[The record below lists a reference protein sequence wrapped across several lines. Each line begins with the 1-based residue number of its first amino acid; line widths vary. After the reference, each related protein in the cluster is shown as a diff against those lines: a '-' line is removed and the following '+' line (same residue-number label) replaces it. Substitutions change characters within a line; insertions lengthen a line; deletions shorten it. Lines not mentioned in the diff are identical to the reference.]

1 LYVPGPRGPSGGPPG
16 PVGPPGPTGPQGPPG
31 VGTETDRLIS
41 DPSEF
46 VLNPDGSFIFPNN
59 QIDAGSNSL
68 TVKTQSAFGLT
79 MDWNDGAGNLTEL
92 NVNSGGVNF
101 NLTGQR
107 WYFNPD
113 GSTVLPGN
121 VYVSNAVTTTNLF
134 ASGNVVIGPVP
145 TTILANLH
153 VERSDVFIGNSA
165 VTGSVSN
172 PAAASVSRLIFD
184 NSQRN
189 TTVPNKIVLYSN
201 ASSGNV
207 CGLSVITSAQ
217 TDIPYLV
224 YQGGAHYFVTK
235 STSSLSGYQAMIIS
249 ADGQLNLSGS
259 SSRAHLDI
267 SNGNLPSSNV
277 QVRID
282 SSNVALVTSGSGL
295 VGFGTLTPSANLHVV
310 GNIYA
315 SNAVTTT
322 NLFAN
327 TLTTS
332 SITVTGNIY
341 ASNAIVTTNLFAAT
355 ETLTGTAGQTTLTVT
370 GNVYASNAVT
380 TKNLTCDGFTSNI
393 TNTIF
398 NFDTLTVPYMYST
411 TLNVSTTSNLSTV
424 VITGSLGQSSLT
436 VTGNIYASNAVTTAN
451 LFANTLTMSNATSS
465 ITVTG
470 NIYASNAIVTT
481 NLFAATETLT
491 GTAGQTTLT
500 VTGNVYASNAVTTKN
515 LTCDGFTSNITN
527 TIFNFDT
534 LTVPYMYSTT
544 LNVSTTSNLSTVV
557 ITGSLGQSSLTVTG
571 NIYASNAVTTA
582 NLFANTLTMSNA
594 TSSITVTG
602 NIYASNAVVT
612 TNIVCAG
619 FTSNASN
626 TIFNFS
632 TLTIPFVYCTT
643 LNTYSTANVL
653 TLSVPGSTGQT
664 SLAISSATGQT
675 GINVAGNVYASNAVT
690 TTTLYGNVSASNV
703 VVTPATGVTGI
714 SVTGNVYVS
723 NAVSTTNLFVSN
735 VTYSLDVLAQGPY
748 FNPST
753 TNASVITQWYSR
765 LVNTTTQPFWSVS
778 ANPQFSYINTSN
790 LVGYISQTLLNDGR
804 VLFNQINGNNIGFF
818 YPDTNQFSYVTGVS
832 INGFDYSG
840 VLQIPDGRVVFIP
853 CNGNKVGLLNPINY
867 SFSTVS
873 TGTALNNMHYGAVYE
888 PTGNVIMTPTNSS
901 NVGIFNTN
909 TGTYSRVAFS
919 SEVAINTILY
929 FGSVLLPDGRV
940 VFIPNGTSNVGV
952 YTPSTATYSNVTVT
966 VSGKYAGGCLLP
978 DGNVFMVPNSASSN
992 ACIYNPNL
1000 NTVSN
1005 VTTNGPGIGGGGNCA
1020 GAVALPDG
1028 RIVIMHA
1035 LNNYGGGFII
1045 YNYKTGSYTLI
1056 PGLPGGI
1063 MYQNIALLGGGTL
1076 VPDGRIF
1083 FTTSYGAGLFE
1094 TRTPAPREFC
1104 LHPFFNKF

>member
-327 TLTTS
+327 TLT
-332 SITVTGNIY
+332 
-341 ASNAIVTTNLFAAT
+341 
-355 ETLTGTAGQTTLTVT
+355 
-370 GNVYASNAVT
+370 
-380 TKNLTCDGFTSNI
+380 
-393 TNTIF
+393 
-398 NFDTLTVPYMYST
+398 
-411 TLNVSTTSNLSTV
+411 
-424 VITGSLGQSSLT
+424 
-436 VTGNIYASNAVTTAN
+436 
-451 LFANTLTMSNATSS
+451 TSS